1 MCEHV
6 MPFVDKD
13 KRRPFYPQQ
22 QHHLVLLSAVRSVM
36 AWHERRT
43 LLASAPSSRSLF
55 CFLTASFAF
64 ALGLVVG
71 VMIPLCLLPRHV
83 ADAAI
88 LPASRPFSARLN
100 ASAAAAVNNHLRL
113 DEDDAR
119 RQWRVTPNRSAD
131 DVVVA
136 VVTTPSPTPRFP
148 SVSFVSQFA
157 ASPPVLA
164 SLSNSSVAAILR
176 GESPPSDGPSS
187 SAAATSPSMDS
198 SSTLRGGIYWGRPVE
213 DALPRGFTDAE
224 VDSWRRFTRTTAV
237 VKMEE
242 GCGRMQN
249 RLLTFA
255 DGTASCCRYRQ
266 NTDQIQGEL
275 FSFLLG
281 HLLGLRNLA
290 PSTLA
295 VVRTRDPRWGQ
306 VREHVSV
313 AEWAED
319 KPVVLTRFLPS
330 LQPAHIPRAL
340 RGPNRRL
347 HPPDVDAAGD
357 PLTELAQWSDLVVF
371 DYLTAN
377 LDRVVNNLYNQQWN
391 KGMMDAPAHNLA
403 RDPATGLLVFLDN
416 ESGLLHGYRL
426 LRKYENYHR
435 LLLDQLCVFRRPT
448 VDALRR
454 LHRDGDVGDRL
465 HEAFLAAEPQG
476 RDVLPGL
483 PAHNVKVLRER
494 IKRVLDQV
502 ELCEARYGERTRSR
516 SA

>member
-1 MCEHV
+1 
-6 MPFVDKD
+6 MPFADRD
-13 KRRPFYPQQ
+13 KRRASKTYLLAYR
-22 QHHLVLLSAVRSVM
+22 QHLLTAIRSVM

-43 LLASAPSSRSLF
+43 SPTSYRSLF
-55 CFLTASFAF
+55 CFLAASFAF

-71 VMIPLCLLPRHV
+71 VMIPLCLLPRH

-88 LPASRPFSARLN
+88 LPAARPFNVTAI
-100 ASAAAAVNNHLRL
+100 NHVRV
-113 DEDDAR
+113 DEDVPDAAAR
-119 RQWRVTPNRSAD
+119 RQWRVTPNDSRSEPS
-131 DVVVA
+131 
-136 VVTTPSPTPRFP
+136 TTPSPPRFP

-164 SLSNSSVAAILR
+164 SLSNSSVVAMLR
-176 GESPPSDGPSS
+176 GESPEDASTQPPPP
-187 SAAATSPSMDS
+187 SAADAA
-198 SSTLRGGIYWGRPVE
+198 RVVGGIYWGQPVE
-213 DALPRGFTDAE
+213 DAMPKGFSETE
-224 VDSWRRFTRTTAV
+224 VEAWRRFTRSTAI

-275 FSFLLG
+275 FSFFLG

-290 PSTLA
+290 PSSLS

-306 VREHVSV
+306 VRDRVTV

-319 KPVVLTRFLPS
+319 KPVVLTRFVPS
-330 LQPAHIPRAL
+330 LQPAHIPKAL

-347 HPPDVDAAGD
+347 HPPDVEGDMAG
-357 PLTELAQWSDLVVF
+357 LIELAQWSDLVVF

-403 RDPATGLLVFLDN
+403 RDPNTGLLVFLDN

-454 LHRDGDVGDRL
+454 LHRGGDVGDLL
-465 HEAFLAAEPQG
+465 HEAFYHAEPKG

-483 PAHNVKVLRER
+483 PARNVKVLRER
-494 IKRVLDQV
+494 IALVLGQV
-502 ELCEARYGERTRSR
+502 ERCEARYGDRTRT

>member
-1 MCEHV
+1 
-6 MPFVDKD
+6 
-13 KRRPFYPQQ
+13 
-22 QHHLVLLSAVRSVM
+22 
-36 AWHERRT
+36 
-43 LLASAPSSRSLF
+43 
-55 CFLTASFAF
+55 
-64 ALGLVVG
+64 
-71 VMIPLCLLPRHV
+71 MIPLCLLPRH

-88 LPASRPFSARLN
+88 LPRRLHDVM
-100 ASAAAAVNNHLRL
+100 AVNHVGR
-113 DEDDAR
+113 EDDEGR
-119 RQWRVTPNRSAD
+119 RQWRVTPNRSED
-131 DVVVA
+131 TPS
-136 VVTTPSPTPRFP
+136 TTPPPRFP

-157 ASPPVLA
+157 ASAPVLA

-176 GESPPSDGPSS
+176 GESPAAPSR
-187 SAAATSPSMDS
+187 
-198 SSTLRGGIYWGRPVE
+198 LRGGIYWGQAVE
-213 DALPRGFTDAE
+213 DALPAGFSDDE

-290 PSTLA
+290 PSTLS

-306 VREHVSV
+306 VREHVTV

-319 KPVVLTRFLPS
+319 KPVVLTRFVPS
-330 LQPAHIPRAL
+330 LQPAHIPKAL

-347 HPPDVDAAGD
+347 HPPDVDAGD
-357 PLTELAQWSDLVVF
+357 VLELAQWSDLVVF

-391 KGMMDAPAHNLA
+391 QGMMDAPAHNLA
-403 RDPATGLLVFLDN
+403 RDPDTGLLVFLDN

-426 LRKYENYHR
+426 LRKYESYHR
-435 LLLDQLCVFRRPT
+435 LLLDQLCVFRKPT
-448 VDALRR
+448 VDALRS
-454 LHRDGDVGDRL
+454 LHRDGDVGARL
-465 HEAFLAAEPQG
+465 HEAFLAAEPQA

-483 PAHNVKVLRER
+483 PTHNVKVLRER
-494 IKRVLDQV
+494 IARVLAQV
-502 ELCEARYGERTRSR
+502 ELCEARYGDRTRR

>member
-13 KRRPFYPQQ
+13 KRRPFYPQ
-22 QHHLVLLSAVRSVM
+22 HLLSAARSVM

-43 LLASAPSSRSLF
+43 LSSTPSSRSLF

-100 ASAAAAVNNHLRL
+100 ASMNHLRV
-113 DEDDAR
+113 DEDEGR
-119 RQWRVTPNRSAD
+119 RQWRVTPNRSSAD
-131 DVVVA
+131 A
-136 VVTTPSPTPRFP
+136 PATTPSPPPRFP

-176 GESPPSDGPSS
+176 GESPDDTT
-187 SAAATSPSMDS
+187 SAPVDTA
-198 SSTLRGGIYWGRPVE
+198 TLRGGIYWGQPVE
-213 DALPRGFTDAE
+213 DALPKGFTDAE
-224 VDSWRRFTRTTAV
+224 VEAWRRFTRTTSI

-319 KPVVLTRFLPS
+319 KPVVLTRFVPS
-330 LQPAHIPRAL
+330 LQPAHIPKAL

-347 HPPDVDAAGD
+347 HPPDVDVGGD
-357 PLTELAQWSDLVVF
+357 SLTELAQWSDLVVF

-403 RDPATGLLVFLDN
+403 RDPNTGLLVFLDN

-454 LHRDGDVGDRL
+454 LHQDGDVGDRL
-465 HEAFLAAEPQG
+465 HEAFLTAEPQG

-483 PAHNVKVLRER
+483 PTHNVKVLRER

-502 ELCEARYGERTRSR
+502 ELCEARYGERTRR
-516 SA
+516 SS